1 MATHAEGG
9 AVAGGPGYR
18 ATALKPAISR
28 RMLLFFII
36 GDILGGGIYALV
48 GEVGDKVGGA
58 FWTAFALA
66 GVVAA
71 FTAASY
77 AELVSKYPLAGG
89 AALFV
94 HKAFRVPLF
103 TFLIAFA
110 VVCSGL
116 ASAATL
122 ATAFGGDYLSEFVD
136 LPEVLVGLGVI
147 AVLSLINFRGIKE
160 SVSFN
165 MGCTLIEL
173 SGLVLV
179 AVIGAAFLLD
189 GGGDPGR
196 ALEFKEGDAPL
207 LLVIS
212 GASLAF
218 YALIGFE
225 DSVNVAEETQ
235 SAPRAFPGTL
245 FLGLGIAGSV
255 YLLVTV
261 IASMA
266 VPTDTLAGS
275 DGPLLEVVQVGPLAM
290 NTKVFSAIALF
301 ALVNGALI
309 NMVMASRL
317 LYGMAQQGVIPPW
330 FGRVHPGRRTP
341 WAGILL
347 SGALAAVL
355 VVIGDLE
362 TLADTTVLLLLI
374 AFVAVHV
381 AVLVLR
387 RDAGRSRALPRVDR
401 VPRSRRALL
410 RRADHSEAVRGRD
423 RVRVRGRSDRGRTR
437 LVADRADRLRADRR
451 GRPGEARR
459 LAAFERGVDRDVGDA
474 RERAR
479 DDADL
484 ASLVGGLLERLLV
497 KPRDAAAGD
506 QIDLR
511 DRRVAVD
518 VSDVDLGVGVYRLDG
533 VTGLGQRGRELHR
546 EAARLGGADQLL
558 RVRACAFLEAG
569 LECEWAFEGARAERH
584 TAVALLEVP
593 LPLGGGVPCSHRAF
607 PLVAFDVQLGS
618 M

>member
-1 MATHAEGG
+1 MAD
-9 AVAGGPGYR
+9 
-18 ATALKPAISR
+18 TALKPAITR
-28 RMLLFFII
+28 TMLLFFIV

-58 FWTAFALA
+58 FWTAFAAA

-77 AELVSKYPLAGG
+77 AELVSKFPSAGG

-94 HKAFRVPLF
+94 HRAFKTPLL

-110 VVCSGL
+110 VMSSGV

-136 LPEVLVGLGVI
+136 LPTVLVGLAVI

-165 MGCTLIEL
+165 LGCTAIEL
-173 SGLVLV
+173 GGLLLV
-179 AVIGAAFLLD
+179 AAIGTAFLLD

-196 ALEFKEGDAPL
+196 ALDFKDGEGPV

-225 DSVNVAEETQ
+225 DSVNVAEETRE
-235 SAPRAFPGTL
+235 APATFPRTL
-245 FLGLGIAGSV
+245 FLGLGIAGAA
-255 YLLVTV
+255 YLLVTI

-275 DGPLLEVVQVGPLAM
+275 DGPLLEVVQLGPLAV

-317 LYGMAQQGVIPPW
+317 LYGMSEQDVIPRW
-330 FGRVHPGRRTP
+330 FGQVHPRRRTP
-341 WAGILL
+341 WAGVLFA
-347 SGALAAVL
+347 GALAAAL

-362 TLADTTVLLLLI
+362 TLADTTVLLLLL

-381 AVLVLR
+381 SVLVLR
-387 RDAGRSRALPRVDR
+387 RMPVDHEHFRAWTGFPILGALSCAALIVQKLVEDAIVFAY
-401 VPRSRRALL
+401 A
-410 RRADHSEAVRGRD
+410 
-423 RVRVRGRSDRGRTR
+423 
-437 LVADRADRLRADRR
+437 
-451 GRPGEARR
+451 
-459 LAAFERGVDRDVGDA
+459 
-474 RERAR
+474 
-479 DDADL
+479 
-484 ASLVGGLLERLLV
+484 GGLLAVGLV
-497 KPRDAAAGD
+497 LWLFSSRAS
-506 QIDLR
+506 
-511 DRRVAVD
+511 RR
-518 VSDVDLGVGVYRLDG
+518 
-533 VTGLGQRGRELHR
+533 
-546 EAARLGGADQLL
+546 
-558 RVRACAFLEAG
+558 
-569 LECEWAFEGARAERH
+569 
-584 TAVALLEVP
+584 P
-593 LPLGGGVPCSHRAF
+593 
-607 PLVAFDVQLGS
+607 
-618 M
+618 